1 MLVRLSW
8 PMYYDYG
15 DEEIEEM
22 VTASEEYILQV
33 GPLPTFVRSIVQK
46 ERFRRHNEEQAAKE
60 LRKKKDG
67 NSASME
73 HYWVPDP
80 TIVPDK
86 FGHTKS
92 PIPQVYLQSVCA
104 GIVPDIHFWTEGKL
118 DLVLSKPHHL
128 ITKEL
133 TLGAES
139 DAEEVTVVDLSEMHK
154 KWGTDEDWT
163 CITAMGYAQALQNV
177 LTAVKKLVDAPA
189 HPAAHDL
196 ESHIEYICSLPH
208 FEESYPYWYSW
219 ERETRNKILSLGIS
233 FSFLEWEISLCV
245 PLEKYRSDK
254 YDSCLVS
261 FLDRLASF
269 QVLAPIQVLS
279 SLQVPRP
286 VVYATYPS
294 SLIMRTKCP
303 FSFHKLS
310 TCYLSKIL
318 PDLSLSSP
326 ACNLLMPQAIEN
338 SVRLIFTC
346 PSTLVRCRDIMS
358 RPSLF
363 RAGGGVVHVL

>member
-1 MLVRLSW
+1 MEHQISLPSQLPSLPNAACFAPLPNDFDFDARCEPPPFIKHLQIPDVVRHRLNVVAEKHNLVSVAQTRICQYDRHSNAALDVG
-8 PMYYDYG
+8 PPLMAYYDYG
-15 DEEIEEM
+15 DEEIKEM

-46 ERFRRHNEEQAAKE
+46 ERFRRRNEEQAAKE

-67 NSASME
+67 NSAPME

-80 TIVPDK
+80 TIVLDK
-86 FGHTKS
+86 FGHAKS

-118 DLVLSKPHHL
+118 DLVLSKRHHL

-139 DAEEVTVVDLSEMHK
+139 DAEEVTVVDLAEMHK

-163 CITAMGYAQALQNV
+163 CITAMGYVQALQNL

-189 HPAAHDL
+189 HPAAHEL

-219 ERETRNKILSLGIS
+219 ERETRNKILSLSMS
-233 FSFLEWEISLCV
+233 FNLLEWKISLCV

-261 FLDRLASF
+261 TLAKRPAS
-269 QVLAPIQVLS
+269 PHS
-279 SLQVPRP
+279 S
-286 VVYATYPS
+286 
-294 SLIMRTKCP
+294 I
-303 FSFHKLS
+303 
-310 TCYLSKIL
+310 
-318 PDLSLSSP
+318 D
-326 ACNLLMPQAIEN
+326 
-338 SVRLIFTC
+338 
-346 PSTLVRCRDIMS
+346 S
-358 RPSLF
+358 RPSK
-363 RAGGGVVHVL
+363 RSRPS